1 MGNVQNET
9 ANWAKSGYKTL
20 IRNSE
25 ATQKKRWP
33 RSKIL
38 HDKQLTSFTLNLNFE
53 ACSVACEAIEVM
65 PLYFCIFC
73 SHYFGGHLTVIYA
86 HGNPENNFG
95 SISFVEYLVQHSW
108 SSDSACYLRLLPL
121 PSYQEE
127 QALQQGS
134 VYEESKTTLHRVE
147 ASSSMGMCCEHL
159 SIKLVT
165 PRHGIEFEID
175 CVVLIESYTRAPS
188 SLMTRSLK

>member
-1 MGNVQNET
+1 MGNVQIES

-108 SSDSACYLRLLPL
+108 FSLLSETLTRKIRPFNRAVCTKSLRLDYIEWKHL
-121 PSYQEE
+121 
-127 QALQQGS
+127 QAW
-134 VYEESKTTLHRVE
+134 
-147 ASSSMGMCCEHL
+147 A
-159 SIKLVT
+159 
-165 PRHGIEFEID
+165 
-175 CVVLIESYTRAPS
+175 CVVNTLVLS
-188 SLMTRSLK
+188 